1 MSPPFKKDKVTL
13 LSTIIFMNIKK
24 VTSIKDITKKT
35 KFYLIYLFG
44 TSALVQYYI
53 IQFSVNCY
61 RK

>member
-44 TSALVQYYI
+44 TSALV
-53 IQFSVNCY
+53 
-61 RK
+61 